1 MNMKAD
7 NVNPIVNPI
16 DFAKG
21 RSGADGIYDNNYSSV
36 VRVHGRPHIASYDAS
51 TSSLDA
57 TQRRAADCGPLM
69 SRLF

>member
-7 NVNPIVNPI
+7 NVNPIVKPI

-36 VRVHGRPHIASYDAS
+36 VRVHGRPYDAS

>member
-21 RSGADGIYDNNYSSV
+21 RSGADGIYDNNY
-36 VRVHGRPHIASYDAS
+36 
-51 TSSLDA
+51 
-57 TQRRAADCGPLM
+57 
-69 SRLF
+69 

>member
-21 RSGADGIYDNNYSSV
+21 RSGADGIYDNNVLSV
-36 VRVHGRPHIASYDAS
+36 VRVHIASYDAS